1 MDPAAAA
8 QLEPHQ
14 NPHQFTDTHSK
25 ERLTI
30 TFKSPQAS
38 KAAHASSSLS
48 PCCVCVTAPNT
59 LATPHSSAVP
69 ELVPFPFNPP
79 SSLSS
84 STALCQACYCT
95 VYQLLPLPCDEAW
108 SSASFT
114 VDQVQAR
121 HQLASTTSQSYLS
134 ICPISPSSTHNN
146 LGCFRTQIGITR
158 PGNIS
163 NVDVT
168 TDPAIWRSICIGLP
182 TTTHWLEYSITSIDR
197 GRRSILDG
205 RSRGRGGGGGE
216 GGGGEGGGGERAPAC
231 TNTRFLWHTTIPYIT
246 KA

>member
-8 QLEPHQ
+8 QLESHQ

-25 ERLTI
+25 ELLT
-30 TFKSPQAS
+30 TTLKSPQAS

-95 VYQLLPLPCDEAW
+95 VHQYSLRRVTRLEVQLHSLSIRSKRVISWHQGPPNHTFRYVPFRPLPRITILT
-108 SSASFT
+108 AS
-114 VDQVQAR
+114 
-121 HQLASTTSQSYLS
+121 
-134 ICPISPSSTHNN
+134 
-146 LGCFRTQIGITR
+146 
-158 PGNIS
+158 
-163 NVDVT
+163 
-168 TDPAIWRSICIGLP
+168 
-182 TTTHWLEYSITSIDR
+182 
-197 GRRSILDG
+197 
-205 RSRGRGGGGGE
+205 
-216 GGGGEGGGGERAPAC
+216 
-231 TNTRFLWHTTIPYIT
+231 
-246 KA
+246 